1 MKAYLVRRLLILLPV
16 LLGVITLIF
25 SLIHI
30 IPGDPVVAMLGE
42 QASNADV
49 QDLREKLKLNEP
61 LHMQYLL
68 YLKCLIKGDL
78 GTSLITE
85 EPVLHIILKHYPATI
100 ELALVSIVIA
110 IALSLP
116 LGIISATHKNKP
128 VDHLSRLLA
137 LLGLSMPN
145 FWLGPMLIIIFSLK
159 LNFFPVSGPGGLDH
173 LILPAVTLGTAMA
186 AFLTRMIRSSMLEE
200 LSKDYIRT
208 ARAKGLSKWRI
219 IYKHALKNALIPVL
233 TIVGLQLGILL
244 TGAIITETIFSWP
257 GIGRMT
263 IQAIHQRN
271 YPLVQGAILFI
282 SANYIFI
289 NTITDIAY
297 AWLNP
302 RIRFQK

>member
-42 QASNADV
+42 QASDADV
-49 QDLREKLKLNEP
+49 QDLREQLKLNEP
-61 LHMQYLL
+61 LHKQYFL
-68 YLKCLIKGDL
+68 YLKGLIKGDL

-100 ELALVSIVIA
+100 ELALASIVLA

-159 LNFFPVSGPGGLDH
+159 LNLFPVSGPGGLEH

-208 ARAKGLSKWRI
+208 ARAKGLSKWRV

-263 IQAIHQRN
+263 IQAIQQRN

>member
-42 QASNADV
+42 QASDADV
-49 QDLREKLKLNEP
+49 QDLRKQLKLNDP
-61 LHMQYLL
+61 LHIQYLL
-68 YLKCLIKGDL
+68 YLKGLIKGDL

-85 EPVLHIILKHYPATI
+85 EPVLHIILKHYPATL
-100 ELALVSIVIA
+100 ELAFASILIA
-110 IALSLP
+110 VALSLP

-159 LNFFPVSGPGGLDH
+159 LNLFPVSGPGGLDH

>member
-1 MKAYLVRRLLILLPV
+1 MKTFLFRRLLILLPV
-16 LLGVITLIF
+16 LWGVITLVF
-25 SLIHI
+25 SFIHI

-42 QASNADV
+42 QASAADV
-49 QDLREKLKLNEP
+49 QNLREQLKLNEP
-61 LHMQYLL
+61 LHIQYFLYIKALL
-68 YLKCLIKGDL
+68 KGDL
-78 GTSLITE
+78 GISLITE
-85 EPVLHIILKHYPATI
+85 EPVSHIILKHYPATI
-100 ELALVSIVIA
+100 ELALASILIA
-110 IALSLP
+110 LALSLP

-128 VDHLSRLLA
+128 IDHVSRLLA

-159 LNFFPVSGPGGLDH
+159 LNIFPVSGPGGLNH

-200 LSKDYIRT
+200 LSKEYIRT

-219 IYKHALKNALIPVL
+219 IFKHALKNALIPVL
-233 TIVGLQLGILL
+233 TIIGLQFGILL

-263 IQAIHQRN
+263 IQAIQQRN
-271 YPLVQGAILFI
+271 YPLVQGAILSI
-282 SANYIFI
+282 SVTYIFI

>member
-1 MKAYLVRRLLILLPV
+1 MKTFLFRRLLILLPV
-16 LLGVITLIF
+16 LWGVITLVF
-25 SLIHI
+25 SFIHI
-30 IPGDPVVAMLGE
+30 IPGDPVVTMLGE
-42 QASNADV
+42 QASAADV
-49 QDLREKLKLNEP
+49 QNLREQLKLNEP
-61 LHMQYLL
+61 LHIQYFLYIKALL
-68 YLKCLIKGDL
+68 KGDL
-78 GTSLITE
+78 GISLITE
-85 EPVLHIILKHYPATI
+85 EPVSHIILKHYPATI
-100 ELALVSIVIA
+100 ELALASILIA
-110 IALSLP
+110 LALSLP

-128 VDHLSRLLA
+128 IDHVSRLLA

-159 LNFFPVSGPGGLDH
+159 LNIFPVSGPGGLNH

-200 LSKDYIRT
+200 LSKEYIRT

-219 IYKHALKNALIPVL
+219 IFKHALKNALIPVL
-233 TIVGLQLGILL
+233 TIIGLQFGILL

-263 IQAIHQRN
+263 IQAIQQRN
-271 YPLVQGAILFI
+271 YPLVQGAILSI
-282 SANYIFI
+282 SVTYIFI

>member
-1 MKAYLVRRLLILLPV
+1 MKTFLFRRLLILLPV
-16 LLGVITLIF
+16 LLGVITLVF
-25 SLIHI
+25 SLIHL

-42 QASNADV
+42 QASAADV
-49 QDLREKLKLNEP
+49 QNLRQQLKLNEP
-61 LHMQYLL
+61 LHIQYFL
-68 YLKCLIKGDL
+68 YIKSLIKGDL
-78 GTSLITE
+78 GISLITE
-85 EPVLHIILKHYPATI
+85 EPVSHIILKHYPATI
-100 ELALVSIVIA
+100 ELALASIL
-110 IALSLP
+110 IALAISLP

-128 VDHLSRLLA
+128 IDHVSRLLA

-159 LNFFPVSGPGGLDH
+159 LNIFPVSGPGGLNH
-173 LILPAVTLGTAMA
+173 IILPAVTLGTAMA
-186 AFLTRMIRSSMLEE
+186 AFLTRIIRSSMLEE
-200 LSKDYIRT
+200 LSKEYIRT

-219 IYKHALKNALIPVL
+219 IFKHALKNALIPVL
-233 TIVGLQLGILL
+233 TIIGLQFGVLL

-263 IQAIHQRN
+263 IQAIQQRN
-271 YPLVQGAILFI
+271 YPLVQGAILSI
-282 SANYIFI
+282 SVTYIFI

>member
-1 MKAYLVRRLLILLPV
+1 MKTYLFRRLLILLPV
-16 LLGVITLIF
+16 LWGVITLVF
-25 SLIHI
+25 LFIHI

-42 QASNADV
+42 QASAADV
-49 QDLREKLKLNEP
+49 QNLREQLKLNEP
-61 LHMQYLL
+61 LHIQYFLYIKALL
-68 YLKCLIKGDL
+68 KGDL
-78 GTSLITE
+78 GISLITE
-85 EPVLHIILKHYPATI
+85 EPVSHIILKHYPATI
-100 ELALVSIVIA
+100 ELALASILIA
-110 IALSLP
+110 LALSLP

-128 VDHLSRLLA
+128 IDHVSRLLA

-159 LNFFPVSGPGGLDH
+159 LNIFPVSGPGGLNH

-200 LSKDYIRT
+200 LSKEYIRT

-219 IYKHALKNALIPVL
+219 IFKHALKNALIPVL
-233 TIVGLQLGILL
+233 TIIGLQFGILL

-263 IQAIHQRN
+263 IQAIQQRN
-271 YPLVQGAILFI
+271 YPLVQGAILSI
-282 SANYIFI
+282 SVTYIFI

>member
-1 MKAYLVRRLLILLPV
+1 MKTFLFRRLLILLPV
-16 LLGVITLIF
+16 LWGVITLVF
-25 SLIHI
+25 SFIHI

-42 QASNADV
+42 QASAADV
-49 QDLREKLKLNEP
+49 LNLREQLKLNEP
-61 LHMQYLL
+61 LHIQYFL
-68 YLKCLIKGDL
+68 YIKGLIKGDL
-78 GTSLITE
+78 GISLITE
-85 EPVLHIILKHYPATI
+85 EPVSHIILKHYPATI
-100 ELALVSIVIA
+100 ELALASILIA
-110 IALSLP
+110 LALSLP
-116 LGIISATHKNKP
+116 LGILSATHKNKP
-128 VDHLSRLLA
+128 IDHVSRLLA

-159 LNFFPVSGPGGLDH
+159 LNIFPVSGPGGLNH

-200 LSKDYIRT
+200 LSKEYIRT

-219 IYKHALKNALIPVL
+219 IFKHALKNALIPVI
-233 TIVGLQLGILL
+233 TIIGLQFGILL

-263 IQAIHQRN
+263 IQAIQQRN
-271 YPLVQGAILFI
+271 YPLVQGALLFI
-282 SANYIFI
+282 SVTYIFI

>member
-1 MKAYLVRRLLILLPV
+1 MKTYLFRRLLILLPV
-16 LLGVITLIF
+16 LLGVITLVF
-25 SLIHI
+25 SLIHL
-30 IPGDPVVAMLGE
+30 IPGDPIVAMLGE
-42 QASNADV
+42 QASTADV
-49 QDLREKLKLNEP
+49 QNLRQQLKLNEP
-61 LHMQYLL
+61 LHIQYFL
-68 YLKCLIKGDL
+68 YIKGLTKGDL
-78 GTSLITE
+78 GISLITE
-85 EPVLHIILKHYPATI
+85 EPVSHIILKHYPATI
-100 ELALVSIVIA
+100 ELALASILIA
-110 IALSLP
+110 LALSLP

-128 VDHLSRLLA
+128 IDHVSRLLA

-159 LNFFPVSGPGGLDH
+159 LNLFPVSGAGGLNH
-173 LILPAVTLGTAMA
+173 LILPAITLGTAMA

-200 LSKDYIRT
+200 LSKEYIRT
-208 ARAKGLSKWRI
+208 ARAKGLSKSRI
-219 IYKHALKNALIPVL
+219 IFKHALKNALIPVL
-233 TIVGLQLGILL
+233 TIIGLQFGVLL

-263 IQAIHQRN
+263 IQAIQQRN

-282 SANYIFI
+282 SVTYIFI